1 MERGLSCRR
10 RELRPRVHRKN
21 AHSGPEGLLFGI
33 AVKDRRGS
41 RQSLY
46 LRSLFPPVPSLRFS
60 SAKVCKG
67 YNMKAPASSG
77 SASNRYGF
85 GKLKVLD
92 ENFSPS
98 SFFALIGQ
106 RLRRTASSGIF

>member
-1 MERGLSCRR
+1 NWYGLVAKSAAVERGLSCRR
-10 RELRPRVHRKN
+10 RKLRPRVHRKN

-67 YNMKAPASSG
+67 YNMESTRQQRFGIQSLWFREAEG
-77 SASNRYGF
+77 S
-85 GKLKVLD
+85 
-92 ENFSPS
+92 
-98 SFFALIGQ
+98 
-106 RLRRTASSGIF
+106 

>member
-21 AHSGPEGLLFGI
+21 AHSGLEGFLFGI

-60 SAKVCKG
+60 SAKACKG
-67 YNMKAPASSG
+67 YNMESTRQQRFVIQSPWFREADGSCCTFVSVLFFGSFRPAPAS
-77 SASNRYGF
+77 
-85 GKLKVLD
+85 
-92 ENFSPS
+92 
-98 SFFALIGQ
+98 
-106 RLRRTASSGIF
+106 